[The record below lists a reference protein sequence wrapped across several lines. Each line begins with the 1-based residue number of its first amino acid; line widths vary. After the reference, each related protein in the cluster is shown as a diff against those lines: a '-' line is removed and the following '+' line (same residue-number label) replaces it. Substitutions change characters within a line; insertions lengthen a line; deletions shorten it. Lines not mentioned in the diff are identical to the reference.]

1 MKKVNYIF
9 IALIFL
15 FLSAPLVKAQELPR
29 IPINTV
35 VERLQKVLGVYPI
48 EKVHL
53 HFDKPYY
60 AVGDTLWFK
69 TYLYTNQV
77 EYQPSKIIYVDIIN
91 GRDSLIQT
99 LRIPLKS
106 NSGEGHYVLDP
117 QVIKQDNYR
126 FRAYTKWMMN
136 FGTDYMFNKIVTVG
150 DAINKKLG
158 SEITYTTEG
167 NKTKATIQFRDA
179 NGTLLSR
186 RKVTWEAIDGW
197 DPFDKGK
204 AETDDMGRLNISIS
218 AKDKEPYKNGRLI
231 VKIEGESSLVGDF
244 PLKNALNE
252 VDLQFFPEGGELVA
266 GVNKRVA
273 FKAVGISGKGVR
285 VKGKIINSKK
295 VAVAEFED
303 LGLGMGYFVLTPNA
317 GEHYKAVVTVNG
329 QEKTYDLPEVKG
341 EGLSIVLTSSTA
353 ESVQLEIV
361 TNDAHFAKIQNQPFY
376 IFGQMNGHLIYGAQ
390 MTVKN
395 ASTSVNVPTKDLPN
409 GIIQFTLMTPQGKA
423 ISERLVFYHFAENLK
438 LQVKSDKASYKKKEH
453 VKLDIDNITSKKELA
468 SLSISVI
475 DDSKVPFDD
484 HQELTIVSS
493 LLLTSDLKGY
503 VEKPNYYFDEKVSN
517 RLEALDALM
526 MTQGYRRFSY
536 DDLVAE
542 KYPQISFLPEQGIT
556 LSGTLRLNTGKPY
569 PNGGLLLSI
578 PARALKK
585 DTYTDNNGRFAF
597 ENLNFPDSVKVII
610 NARGNDNY
618 RNLVINMDQSFYPAV
633 DENNPYKANDIL
645 NIDKEMSNYLA
656 NSKNEFRKSIL
667 IEEVTVTASRKE
679 QRSSREFSALAGLS
693 MADHRVEGAR
703 LEGCNVLS
711 MCLNTV
717 LPAVT
722 YDAQT
727 MKYYLTRNYN
737 QGSRTPI
744 QFFLNGM
751 PIDESSLN
759 SINPADI
766 EVIEVF
772 TRDELGTV
780 SRIYQN
786 DGVVSII
793 TKKEKPKGPRMSLAQ
808 IEAMLPKANVVELF
822 PLGYIKER
830 KFYTPKYETEQQ
842 RATNDYRTTIY
853 WNPSVMLDESGKVSL
868 DYYNADGNGKYK
880 VVVEGMDNSGRLGR
894 TVYYYNVN

>member
-295 VAVAEFED
+295 VALAEFED

-329 QEKTYDLPEVKG
+329 QEKAYDLPEVKS

-395 ASTSVNVPTKDLPN
+395 TSTSVNVPTKDLPN

>member
-1 MKKVNYIF
+1 
-9 IALIFL
+9 
-15 FLSAPLVKAQELPR
+15 
-29 IPINTV
+29 
-35 VERLQKVLGVYPI
+35 
-48 EKVHL
+48 
-53 HFDKPYY
+53 
-60 AVGDTLWFK
+60 
-69 TYLYTNQV
+69 
-77 EYQPSKIIYVDIIN
+77 
-91 GRDSLIQT
+91 
-99 LRIPLKS
+99 
-106 NSGEGHYVLDP
+106 
-117 QVIKQDNYR
+117 
-126 FRAYTKWMMN
+126 
-136 FGTDYMFNKIVTVG
+136 
-150 DAINKKLG
+150 
-158 SEITYTTEG
+158 
-167 NKTKATIQFRDA
+167 
-179 NGTLLSR
+179 
-186 RKVTWEAIDGW
+186 
-197 DPFDKGK
+197 
-204 AETDDMGRLNISIS
+204 
-218 AKDKEPYKNGRLI
+218 
-231 VKIEGESSLVGDF
+231 
-244 PLKNALNE
+244 
-252 VDLQFFPEGGELVA
+252 
-266 GVNKRVA
+266 
-273 FKAVGISGKGVR
+273 
-285 VKGKIINSKK
+285 
-295 VAVAEFED
+295 
-303 LGLGMGYFVLTPNA
+303 
-317 GEHYKAVVTVNG
+317 
-329 QEKTYDLPEVKG
+329 
-341 EGLSIVLTSSTA
+341 
-353 ESVQLEIV
+353 
-361 TNDAHFAKIQNQPFY
+361 
-376 IFGQMNGHLIYGAQ
+376 
-390 MTVKN
+390 
-395 ASTSVNVPTKDLPN
+395 
-409 GIIQFTLMTPQGKA
+409 
-423 ISERLVFYHFAENLK
+423 
-438 LQVKSDKASYKKKEH
+438 
-453 VKLDIDNITSKKELA
+453 
-468 SLSISVI
+468 
-475 DDSKVPFDD
+475 
-484 HQELTIVSS
+484 
-493 LLLTSDLKGY
+493 
-503 VEKPNYYFDEKVSN
+503 
-517 RLEALDALM
+517 
-526 MTQGYRRFSY
+526 
-536 DDLVAE
+536 
-542 KYPQISFLPEQGIT
+542 
-556 LSGTLRLNTGKPY
+556 
-569 PNGGLLLSI
+569 
-578 PARALKK
+578 
-585 DTYTDNNGRFAF
+585 
-597 ENLNFPDSVKVII
+597 
-610 NARGNDNY
+610 
-618 RNLVINMDQSFYPAV
+618 MDQSFYPAV